1 MTSICGK
8 WLKYLRNL
16 FTMLE
21 MTLEFV
27 KRLIDV
33 GNDVHMWEMAQ
44 TCLEIASLFDK
55 RHKNVDNDLDI
66 WEMAQIFG
74 KWLRY
79 MGHGLSIRET
89 SLLCWKWLENLTDGL
104 NMWKMTN
111 VYEKWLKYLR
121 KG

>member
-1 MTSICGK
+1 MASICGK

-79 MGHGLSIRET
+79 MGAR
-89 SLLCWKWLENLTDGL
+89 
-104 NMWKMTN
+104 
-111 VYEKWLKYLR
+111 LKYSRDVFTMLEMA
-121 KG
+121 